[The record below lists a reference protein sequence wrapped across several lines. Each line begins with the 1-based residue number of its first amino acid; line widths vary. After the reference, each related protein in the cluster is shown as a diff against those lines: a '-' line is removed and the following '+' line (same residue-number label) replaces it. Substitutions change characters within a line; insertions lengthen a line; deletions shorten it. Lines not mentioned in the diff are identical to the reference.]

1 MNLRLSADE
10 SEKCGTGIYIEGI
23 GGLEKEG
30 SCVRGVR
37 KVRRLSKL
45 FTIEY
50 YTIRNTESSV
60 LVAVGQFTWRPS
72 GRQK

>member
-1 MNLRLSADE
+1 MWNSD
-10 SEKCGTGIYIEGI
+10 IYREEM

-30 SCVRGVR
+30 SCVKGVR

-50 YTIRNTESSV
+50 FKLET
-60 LVAVGQFTWRPS
+60 
-72 GRQK
+72 QKVVYW

>member
-1 MNLRLSADE
+1 MNLRLSDDG
-10 SEKCGTGIYIEGI
+10 SEKCGTGIYIGDRTG

-45 FTIEY
+45 FTI
-50 YTIRNTESSV
+50 
-60 LVAVGQFTWRPS
+60 
-72 GRQK
+72 

>member
-1 MNLRLSADE
+1 M
-10 SEKCGTGIYIEGI
+10 T
-23 GGLEKEG
+23 
-30 SCVRGVR
+30 GVR

-60 LVAVGQFTWRPS
+60 LVAVGQLLGGQVEGKNDKMLCGES
-72 GRQK
+72 EK